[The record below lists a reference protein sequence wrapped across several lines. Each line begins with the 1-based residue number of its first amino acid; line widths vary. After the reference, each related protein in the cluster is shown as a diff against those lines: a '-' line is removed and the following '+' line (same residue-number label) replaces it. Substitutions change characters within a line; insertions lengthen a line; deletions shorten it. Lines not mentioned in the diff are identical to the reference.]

1 MGTKRGR
8 ILVKPRWDDEA
19 GVSVTES
26 VEAYVRTCISH
37 YDVRA
42 KWHRRLFRLS
52 GLLSILIGA
61 GLPVIT
67 AFTFHEKNLVIALAG
82 YLVAIAT
89 GMRGFY
95 RWDSSWVL
103 LRQTEIS
110 ISREYR
116 TWRITSSSIAAADR
130 DLAAHELMNRVD
142 IIRAKEAIEYFDGMP
157 DVSMAAVKRS
167 A

>member
-8 ILVKPRWDDEA
+8 VFGKPRWDDTD
-19 GVSVTES
+19 GTSVAES

-37 YDVRA
+37 YDRRA

-67 AFTFHEKNLVIALAG
+67 AFTFREKNLAIALAG
-82 YLVAIAT
+82 YIVAIAT

-110 ISREYR
+110 IAREYR
-116 TWRITSSSIAAADR
+116 MWRITSATMKPADR
-130 DLAAHELMNRVD
+130 DLAAQELMDRVD
-142 IIRAKEAIEYFDGMP
+142 VLRAKEAVEYFDGMP
-157 DVSMAAVKRS
+157 EVGAAAAKRS

>member
-1 MGTKRGR
+1 MAARRGR
-8 ILVKPRWDDEA
+8 SAGDPRWDDADGES
-19 GVSVTES
+19 VSAS
-26 VEAYVRTCISH
+26 VEAYIRDTVHH

-52 GLLSILIGA
+52 GLVTILIGA

-67 AFTFHEKNLVIALAG
+67 AFTFREKNLAIALAG
-82 YLVAIAT
+82 YVVAIAT

-103 LRQTEIS
+103 LRQTQIA

-116 TWRITSSSIAAADR
+116 TWKVASRSMKQDERDRTAQDLMDRIDA
-130 DLAAHELMNRVD
+130 
-142 IIRAKEAIEYFDGMP
+142 IRAKEAVEYFDGMP
-157 DVSMAAVKRS
+157 ELGSGAGKRS
-167 A
+167 T